1 MRSGLRQPDRCSR
14 RRTARAFTLIEL
26 LIVVVIMGVLAAIVV
41 PAVNN
46 SGMTARQSTLV
57 STVHTLRGQIAVYRL
72 QHGDQLP
79 DLATESAGGNHFRPL
94 VEVTTYNGFDRGP
107 YLIKVPTNPMTSH
120 GSNVM
125 NATTFGPTGIPD
137 AVPGADFIY
146 DYDGGAG
153 SGNIWGTT
161 DRAAGTP
168 LVQ

>member
-1 MRSGLRQPDRCSR
+1 MRSGLRNTNIHSR
-14 RRTARAFTLIEL
+14 RRAARGFTLIEI
-26 LIVVVIMGVLAAIVV
+26 LIVVVILGVLAAIAI

-46 SGMTARQSTLV
+46 SSATARQSTLV

-94 VEVTTYNGFDRGP
+94 VEVTTYNGYDRGP
-107 YLIKVPTNPMTSH
+107 YLIKVPTNPVTSH

-137 AVPGADFIY
+137 PVPGADFIY
-146 DYDGGAG
+146 DYEGGAG

-161 DRAAGTP
+161 DRATGTP
-168 LVQ
+168 LLQ

>member
-1 MRSGLRQPDRCSR
+1 MRSSLKRAEVRSIR
-14 RRTARAFTLIEL
+14 RAARGFTLIEL
-26 LIVVVIMGVLAAIVV
+26 LIVVVILGVLAAIVV

-46 SGMTARQSTLV
+46 SGMTARMSTLV

-72 QHGDQLP
+72 QHGDALP
-79 DLATESAGGNHFRPL
+79 DLATESGAGNHFESL

-107 YLIKVPTNPMTSH
+107 YLIKVPTNPLTN
-120 GSNVM
+120 GSLVM
-125 NATTFGPTGIPD
+125 DATGFGATGIPN

-161 DRAAGTP
+161 DRTSGTP
-168 LVQ
+168 VLQ